1 MVKKMKIE
9 KKVELLNKFVNGT
22 LVISHYAMGWELSS
36 YRTKSF
42 FLYDKGNDRNVY
54 GKKFGEVV
62 EKAYK
67 EMQKEKTRIKKEKK
81 QNG

>member
-9 KKVELLNKFVNGT
+9 KKVELLNKFVDGT
-22 LVISHYAMGWELSS
+22 LFISHYAMGWELSS

-54 GKKFGEVV
+54 GKKFNEVV
-62 EKAYK
+62 NVAYK
-67 EMQKEKTRIKKEKK
+67 KMQKEKTRIKKEKK

>member
-9 KKVELLNKFVNGT
+9 KKVELLNKFVNGSLGIT
-22 LVISHYAMGWELSS
+22 YYAMGWELSS

-54 GKKFGEVV
+54 GKKFSEVV
-62 EKAYK
+62 NVAYK
-67 EMQKEKTRIKKEKK
+67 KMQKEKKRIKKEKK